1 MDIPCLSS
9 ALNRLNSY
17 DLIREGR
24 REDCLRKML
33 MEAAWMEYEARR
45 QGNQMQVALR
55 CMLSFETGLIY
66 PSMLQLAENISKTR
80 IHLQSVYDNCKNRYL
95 RICLKE
101 LRQRHLKVSLNYTKQ
116 AFRRSSEKNKRSFK
130 PKRGIRVKVINCI

>member
-80 IHLQSVYDNCKNRYL
+80 IYLRSVYDNCNNRHL
-95 RICLKE
+95 RVCLKE
-101 LRQRHLKVSLNYTKQ
+101 LRQRHLKMSLNFTKQ
-116 AFRRSSEKNKRSFK
+116 AFRRLSRKNKWIFK
-130 PKRGIRVKVINCI
+130 PRRGIRVKVINCI